1 MDKKS
6 LPSRFTKNY
15 YSSQLERTLF
25 VKTSYKISNYLL
37 IDIFQWTNINN
48 LTILISKLAQVG
60 KCLPIALIM
69 LSSNQHQQYR
79 SIDDDKHSPLNEN
92 PGSN

>member
-1 MDKKS
+1 M
-6 LPSRFTKNY
+6 
-15 YSSQLERTLF
+15 
-25 VKTSYKISNYLL
+25 
-37 IDIFQWTNINN
+37 DIFQWTNLNN

-60 KCLPIALIM
+60 KCLPIVLIM
-69 LSSNQHQQYR
+69 LSSNQNQQYR